1 MASHYRT
8 FFELVAIAEIIEFC
22 GKVVDQAD
30 TNIMF
35 LFPLQPM
42 SPYVLRLCSI
52 RARSRYFTETK
63 LLLFRS
69 NRRAA
74 PHRAALLRTVIHIR
88 QIIARDWPIF
98 QAFVRLYDRSIR
110 FNARYCF
117 LRFTCPF
124 VSILRTRQIM
134 YDQNYFV
141 ISRTIPES
149 VSFLVVITVF
159 RSKYHFQE
167 WNLYLGTLVQLNWFH
182 LKFIRRLIR
191 QVSDI

>member
-1 MASHYRT
+1 MASYYRT

-74 PHRAALLRTVIHIR
+74 LHRTVIHIR

-98 QAFVRLYDRSIR
+98 QAFVRPYDRSIR

-124 VSILRTRQIM
+124 VSMLRTRKIM
-134 YDQNYFV
+134 YDQTYFD
-141 ISRTIPES
+141 ISRIIPES
-149 VSFLVVITVF
+149 VSFLDVITVS
-159 RSKYHFQE
+159 RSKYHF
-167 WNLYLGTLVQLNWFH
+167 
-182 LKFIRRLIR
+182 
-191 QVSDI
+191 